1 MAVKSVRVISTA
13 CHLHTALLI
22 ICNFKAV
29 STKVVPLRKSVM
41 TMPIGI
47 MGNDDSLVLF

>member
-29 STKVVPLRKSVM
+29 STKVVPQKSVT